1 MRAVVTGGA
10 GFLGSALV
18 DRLLAEGHAVDV
30 VDDLSGGSLANLADA
45 RSDRHHAL
53 KIHRLDVRAPELL
66 DLMVRR
72 PPEVVFHLAGHT
84 DPEALAT
91 RPADAVG
98 VHVAGVVNVLEAA
111 RLAEA
116 RKVVVASSMAVYG
129 PHNDLPVRESE
140 PMAPRTA
147 VGLADRAVL
156 EWLEAYRDLHEL
168 EFTALALT
176 SVYGP
181 RQPERAP
188 GAGGVVTEFAR
199 RAVAGEG
206 VTIHGGPDRTVDLV
220 HVDDAVDAFVRA
232 GEWGGGLLVN
242 IGSGVET
249 RLVDLYRSVTDE
261 VVRRTGVAVPHI
273 DFGPLPSGA
282 AERMAVDSGR
292 AAIQLAWRPFTPLAE
307 GVASVVDH
315 VLAGIDPPA
324 ARRNPRSK
332 AADGSAKLP

>member
-10 GFLGSALV
+10 GFLGSTLV

-30 VDDLSGGSLANLADA
+30 VDDLSGGSLANLAEA
-45 RSDRHHAL
+45 RADRHHAL
-53 KIHRLDVRAPELL
+53 KFHRLDVRAPELI

-72 PPEVVFHLAGHT
+72 PPEVVFHLAGRT

-91 RPADAVG
+91 HPADAVA
-98 VHVAGVVNVLEAA
+98 VHLGGVVNVLEAA

-116 RKVVVASSMAVYG
+116 RKVVVASSVAVYG

-140 PMAPRTA
+140 PMSPRTA
-147 VGLADRAVL
+147 IGLADRAVFQ
-156 EWLEAYRDLHEL
+156 WLEAYRDLHEL

-181 RQPERAP
+181 RQPERAV

-206 VTIHGGPDRTVDLV
+206 VSIHGGPDRTVDLV

-273 DFGPLPSGA
+273 DFSPLPSGA
-282 AERMAVDSGR
+282 AERMSVDTGR
-292 AAIQLAWRPFTPLAE
+292 AVIQLAWRPFTALQD
-307 GVASVVDH
+307 GIASVVDH
-315 VLAGIDPPA
+315 VLAGVEPPA
-324 ARRNPRSK
+324 RNRSK
-332 AADGSAKLP
+332 RSKPAADRVELP